1 MVPEFHNL
9 PQNKSTYLV
18 KKSFT
23 ILSIILATFISLF
36 LLYIFLDGK
45 SQILIIY
52 RNYLIQTP
60 YNQLGYNNEIEK
72 YEKILE
78 INEKLTDN
86 TGIKIDEKIAKYD
99 QLNLDLLKSKLKYE
113 TYFEFKNQYEISISD
128 AQICYETYD
137 INNQDN
143 TDKQI
148 KECINKLDEQLGL
161 IETSDEQY
169 KCLAKTKEYISTK
182 YDFYKNIQI
191 YNNYLSMKDIVNSS
205 DIKNTLEIQ
214 NQEIP
219 SLHDLSVQEYQVE
232 CPDTLLESI
241 NTIEKA
247 IEMLDIQ

>member
-1 MVPEFHNL
+1 M
-9 PQNKSTYLV
+9 
-18 KKSFT
+18 
-23 ILSIILATFISLF
+23 
-36 LLYIFLDGK
+36 
-45 SQILIIY
+45 
-52 RNYLIQTP
+52 
-60 YNQLGYNNEIEK
+60 
-72 YEKILE
+72 
-78 INEKLTDN
+78 
-86 TGIKIDEKIAKYD
+86 
-99 QLNLDLLKSKLKYE
+99 
-113 TYFEFKNQYEISISD
+113 
-128 AQICYETYD
+128 
-137 INNQDN
+137 
-143 TDKQI
+143 
-148 KECINKLDEQLGL
+148 DEQLGL